1 MKRLVLFL
9 IFFFSVSLLFS
20 QEYKDTVINL
30 KNLNTLPASNVDAKS
45 IQVTKT
51 HSPGKAALFST
62 FVPGLGQIYN
72 KQVWKTPVIYAGLG
86 TLVYFA
92 ISNCKNMNKFKD
104 EYYNRLNGTGTLLQ
118 DYTTYSDE
126 SIYSLYNAY
135 KDNFHLMVILGV
147 VVYAAQI
154 LDAYVYGYLF
164 SFDIS
169 DDISLNVVPSI
180 FPYVHQG
187 QISKSIGLSFNIK
200 F

>member
-9 IFFFSVSLLFS
+9 IFFFSFTLVFS
-20 QEYKDTVINL
+20 QEGRDTVISL
-30 KNLNTLPASNVDAKS
+30 KTLNTLPNNSIEKSSVNVEK
-45 IQVTKT
+45 K

-72 KQVWKTPVIYAGLG
+72 RQTWKTPIIYAGLG

-104 EYYNRLNGTGTLLQ
+104 EYYNRLNGSGNLLQ

-135 KDNFHLMVILGV
+135 KDNFHLMIILGV
-147 VVYAAQI
+147 ALYAAQI

-169 DDISLNVVPSI
+169 EDISLNVVPSF
-180 FPYVHQG
+180 FPVVYSGHLN
-187 QISKSIGLSFNIK
+187 KSIGLSFNIK